1 MSEFLFLYR
10 GKAPSGSPEE
20 MQRQMERWTAWFR
33 GLEAQ
38 GCLKDIGHPL
48 ERTGKLVSGRRKTVN
63 DGPFAEA
70 KDAIGGYT
78 LIEAADL
85 TQASEIA
92 KGCPG
97 LDVGRIVEVRPIRTM

>member
-10 GKAPSGSPEE
+10 SKGPSGSPEQ

-33 GLEAQ
+33 DLEAR

-48 ERTGKLVSGRRKTVN
+48 QRTGKMVSGRQKTVN

-70 KDAIGGYT
+70 KDAIGGYS

-85 TQASEIA
+85 AEASEIA
-92 KGCPG
+92 KGCPT
-97 LDVGRIVEVRPIRTM
+97 LDVDGIVEVRPIRTM

>member
-10 GKAPSGSPEE
+10 SKGPSGSPEQ

-33 GLEAQ
+33 ELGAQ

-48 ERTGKLVSGRRKTVN
+48 ERAGKMVSGRQKAVN

-70 KDAIGGYT
+70 KDAIGGYS

-85 TQASEIA
+85 AQAGEIA
-92 KGCPG
+92 KGCPA
-97 LDVGRIVEVRPIRTM
+97 LDVDGIVEVRPIRTM